1 MIQETFPCGSADR
14 QRSPQPPCR
23 SPWGRLAL
31 RWPIGQGTS
40 RGPCSPGPG
49 ALRPTAAPQQR
60 TGAGGSWR
68 RGCLPVCEAPPK
80 EAEKTGCLA
89 CMSPGDSGGPGTCG
103 LCKALHLLKR
113 KPRALAM
120 PKPTSECRT
129 QLAPALREGR
139 AAGTRETE
147 AAQTAGQGEAW
158 PGEAA
163 SGPAPA
169 SAQDT
174 HSQHALGSGDGSGVR
189 LQQRKSQN
197 LIASL
202 VKLLS

>member
-23 SPWGRLAL
+23 SPWGRLAP

-113 KPRALAM
+113 KPRALAT

-129 QLAPALREGR
+129 RLAPALREGR
-139 AAGTRETE
+139 AARTRETE

>member
-129 QLAPALREGR
+129 RREGR
-139 AAGTRETE
+139 AARTRETE